1 MTNPAGGPNTQ
12 AGKEVARWNA
22 TRHGIRSPAPVVPGL
37 EKVEDWEEHRDGVL
51 ESLSPEGHLELVLA
65 ERVAVLSWR
74 LHRVTR
80 YEQETI
86 ALSQEKFEEDL
97 LKERQSFSRSTSEP
111 AHLQDVRMHHEVAS
125 KIHRLLKRLPTLQG
139 KKRLSSEDAGSVLLE
154 VWDQVDEEVG
164 PEKLEIPGIPQA
176 LDPELL
182 LEYDFPW
189 TVSLVREGVSV
200 LAQFAGETPE
210 ELLEHLT
217 EEARRKAIRAKS
229 RADEV
234 EWGLRDMSRERLLPD
249 ENTLEKITR
258 YEAHLSPALPSAARV
273 GGFANE
279 AQRCGRSFG
288 PPRRAG
294 PRKLKLPYEPPVV
307 DSPLEH
313 VQPVVPAG
321 QMVLIILILV
331 GYLGHSAPH

>member
-86 ALSQEKFEEDL
+86 ALSQEKIEEDL

-111 AHLQDVRMHHEVAS
+111 APLQDVRMHHEVAS
-125 KIHRLLKRLPTLQG
+125 KIHRLLKRLPALQG

-189 TVSLVREGVSV
+189 TVSLVRE
-200 LAQFAGETPE
+200 
-210 ELLEHLT
+210 
-217 EEARRKAIRAKS
+217 
-229 RADEV
+229 
-234 EWGLRDMSRERLLPD
+234 
-249 ENTLEKITR
+249 
-258 YEAHLSPALPSAARV
+258 
-273 GGFANE
+273 
-279 AQRCGRSFG
+279 
-288 PPRRAG
+288 
-294 PRKLKLPYEPPVV
+294 
-307 DSPLEH
+307 
-313 VQPVVPAG
+313 
-321 QMVLIILILV
+321 
-331 GYLGHSAPH
+331 APF